1 MVFELFTVFTLV
13 SGCTIRTI
21 CVCYNV

>member
-13 SGCTIRTI
+13 SGCTIRTN
-21 CVCYNV
+21 CVSYNV

>member
-21 CVCYNV
+21 CVSYNV